1 VKTVIDYIYYRF
13 TKFYLK
19 SDGRTGVR
27 SLMAVSMVYSMCL
40 FDVFMIIIHI
50 LNVRE
55 KVVDTVGAKNI
66 GTLAFVLFLVF
77 NLISYFQYNGKF
89 NSFKVKWKDESPSDY
104 RKNGWLAVIAVLMP
118 IVVAF
123 LLK

>member
-77 NLISYFQYNGKF
+77 NLISYFQYTGKF

-104 RKNGWLAVIAVLMP
+104 RKNGWLAVIAVLLP